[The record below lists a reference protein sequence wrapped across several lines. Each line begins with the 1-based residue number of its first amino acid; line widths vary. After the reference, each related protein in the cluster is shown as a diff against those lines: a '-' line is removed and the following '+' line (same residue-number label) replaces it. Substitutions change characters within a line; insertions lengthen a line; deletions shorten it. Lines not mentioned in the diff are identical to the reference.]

1 MRKKNKKIAY
11 SNKMNSK
18 KKKQIYKNLNKRFNV
33 DKKIIE
39 NICESTDNE
48 VVKYS
53 DNHFNLLY
61 KIIKAH
67 LQNKNVEEIILYIN
81 YQKSRIDDISNLSTL
96 SIIWSFLTGFILNG
110 IKYMDLCTRVLSS
123 LFIIVFF
130 IIIVTLLNS
139 PKYKFYNRVLDAVK
153 DYYNST

>member
-1 MRKKNKKIAY
+1 MREKNKRIAY
-11 SNKMNSK
+11 SNKMKSK
-18 KKKQIYKNLNKRFNV
+18 KKKQIYRNLNKRFNV
-33 DKKIIE
+33 DRKIIE
-39 NICESTDNE
+39 NICEATENE
-48 VVKYS
+48 VIKYS
-53 DNHFNLLY
+53 DTHFNLLY